1 MSGCL
6 FCKIA
11 TGQVPADKV
20 YEDELVVAFKD
31 INPQAPVH
39 LLIIPRKHIPSVTE
53 IKEDDLTLVGHIH
66 HVAAKLAEEQGIA
79 KDGYRIVTNC
89 GEQGGQTVLHVHFH
103 LLGGRS
109 LGWPPG

>member
-1 MSGCL
+1 MSDCL

-11 TGQVPADKV
+11 AGQISSDIV
-20 YEDELVVAFKD
+20 YSDEQVVAFKD

-39 LLIIPRKHIPSVTE
+39 LLIIPRKHIPNVNSIE
-53 IKEDDLTLVGHIH
+53 EDDRTLIGHIH
-66 HVAAKLAEEQGIA
+66 HIAAKLAKEQGFA
-79 KDGYRIVTNC
+79 DDGYRIVVNC
-89 GEQGGQTVLHVHFH
+89 GEQGGQTVMHLHFH